1 MTEPDVKLMIR
12 VSPELRQKARI
23 KAAMMGKTL
32 SDLVRECLEQL
43 ARDVVLPAKESQE
56 EAKD

>member
-43 ARDVVLPAKESQE
+43 ARDVELPAKEPRGE
-56 EAKD
+56 PKD